1 MNEGMLRELDVV
13 SVGTEVVVGG
23 GQAEKEENK
32 FLATPAEFAIADIVA
47 NGGAEKAGPEEAS
60 ATL

>member
-13 SVGTEVVVGG
+13 SGTEVVVGG